1 MKMLAY
7 QAADLHNIVL
17 SHSLLGLDIRNPR
30 KIHVVRNYEE
40 YAKAIEEATQNYKP
54 DQDRR
59 PLTSEERDK
68 MLEAQ
73 VDKLLSRLT

>member
-7 QAADLHNIVL
+7 QAADLHIIV
-17 SHSLLGLDIRNPR
+17 SPHYLLGLDIRNPR

-54 DQDRR
+54 DQDRG
-59 PLTSEERDK
+59 PITCKERDK
-68 MLEAQ
+68 TLQAQ